1 MKIRVTFVSI
11 IDSSLVAV
19 VNSSFSS
26 AIFSTESDDEY
37 SDDDDM
43 SWKVRRSSVKCLEAI
58 ISSRRDL
65 LVELYGSV
73 GPTLVSR
80 FKEREEN
87 VKTDI
92 FLAFVA
98 LLKQTRDPHSPS
110 MDTGAKEEP
119 AVTLLKN
126 QVC

>member
-1 MKIRVTFVSI
+1 MQSI
-11 IDSSLVAV
+11 
-19 VNSSFSS
+19 
-26 AIFSTESDDEY
+26 ESDDEY
-37 SDDDDM
+37 SDDEDM

-73 GPTLVSR
+73 GPVLVSR

-92 FLAFVA
+92 FSAFVA
-98 LLKQTRDPHSPS
+98 LLRQTKHPHGATL
-110 MDTGAKEEP
+110 DTEAKEEP
-119 AVTLLKN
+119 AVSLLKK
-126 QVC
+126 QV

>member
-1 MKIRVTFVSI
+1 
-11 IDSSLVAV
+11 
-19 VNSSFSS
+19 
-26 AIFSTESDDEY
+26 
-37 SDDDDM
+37 M

-87 VKTDI
+87 VKNDI

-98 LLKQTRDPHSPS
+98 LLRQTRHPHGPAL
-110 MDTGAKEEP
+110 DAGAKEEP
-119 AVTLLKN
+119 AVALLKK
-126 QVC
+126 QVCWAC

>member
-1 MKIRVTFVSI
+1 M
-11 IDSSLVAV
+11 

-26 AIFSTESDDEY
+26 PIFSTESDDEY

-43 SWKVRRSSVKCLEAI
+43 SWKVRRSSVKCLEAV

-98 LLKQTRDPHSPS
+98 LLRQTRHPHGPAL
-110 MDTGAKEEP
+110 DAGAKEEP
-119 AVTLLKN
+119 AVSLLKK
-126 QVC
+126 QVCWA